1 MSLSTDLIQ
10 TFDVSSALWQTDV
23 FLSYVLGTGQPLCVV
38 LEPDSLSLVLI
49 DTHQYGKGQ

>member
-10 TFDVSSALWQTDV
+10 TFDISSALWQRDV
-23 FLSYVLGTGQPLCVV
+23 FRSYMLSTRQPLCVV